1 MSIQNLQSIIK
12 AREVQQG
19 HAMVEE
25 PRQEGQSQNDETTE
39 ILRLMFAYL
48 KKTFGEINVNIA
60 QMNQEINII
69 KIQQQKILGT
79 QTKDN

>member
-12 AREVQQG
+12 AREIQQG
-19 HAMVEE
+19 RPMVEE
-25 PRQEGQSQNDETTE
+25 EQPPQVDETTE

-48 KKTFGEINVNIA
+48 KKTFGEINLNIT

-69 KIQQQKILGT
+69 KIQQQKIIDT
-79 QTKDN
+79 YTKDN